1 MISKLLVSF
10 SGGETSAYMIDF
22 IKRNLS
28 YDRVEYVF
36 ANTGLEHEKTLEF
49 VQKVADYHQIKV
61 HWIEAVINQGRKSAG
76 HKLVDFETASRRGE
90 PFEAAIQKYGIPNMS
105 FPHCSRILKKEVIE
119 SFAKN
124 YLNWKDNHFAIGIRA
139 DESDRAS
146 VTAKKQ
152 RLIYPLIKSITK
164 PIINQYWDKMPFR
177 LEIPGYI
184 GNCTACWKKSDR
196 KLIQVGIEE
205 PSAFDFFRE
214 MEQKYENFVPPY
226 QEKGRST
233 PIRFYR
239 HHRKADDFALSD
251 RVGHTTPSDER
262 MKGLERL
269 PLLDLLDDC
278 IGKSC
283 EAFNTC
289 GDSCEAF
296 Q

>member
-1 MISKLLVSF
+1 MANRLLVSF

-28 YDRVEYVF
+28 YDQVEYVF

-49 VQKVADYHQIKV
+49 VEKITDYHQIKV
-61 HWIEAVINQGRKSAG
+61 HWVEAIINPGRKSAS
-76 HKLVDFETASRRGE
+76 HKLVDFVTASRKGE

-105 FPHCSRILKKEVIE
+105 FPHCSRTLKKEAIE

-124 YLNWKDNHFAIGIRA
+124 HLGWKDNYFAIGIRA
-139 DESDRAS
+139 DEWDRAS
-146 VTAKKQ
+146 ATAKKQ
-152 RLIYPLIKSITK
+152 RLIYPLIDEITK
-164 PIINQYWDKMPFR
+164 SMINQYWDKMPFR
-177 LEIPGYI
+177 LQIPGYI

-205 PSAFDFFRE
+205 PQAFDFFRE
-214 MEQKYENFVPPY
+214 MEYKYENFVPPS

-239 HHRKADDFALSD
+239 HHRKADDFALAD
-251 RVGHTTPSDER
+251 RSRHQQPLDER
-262 MKGLERL
+262 LKGLEKL
-269 PLLDLLDDC
+269 PLIDL
-278 IGKSC
+278 INSC
-283 EAFNTC
+283 SE
-289 GDSCEAF
+289 SCEAF